1 MARKKRGRPVHGW
14 LVLDKPAGM
23 TATRATGAVRRLFD
37 AQKAGHAGTLD
48 PLATGVL
55 PIALGEATK
64 TVPYALDGRKTYRFT
79 AAWGEARETDDGEGR
94 VVATSPARPEAAAI
108 RAALAGFVGVIQQ
121 RPPAYSAIKVD
132 GERAYDL
139 ARSGEEVVLAPRP
152 AVVHAFELLRCP
164 DPDHAEFR
172 AVTGKGVYV
181 RSLVRDLAVALG
193 TVGYVAELRRE
204 AVGPFTE
211 AMAVPLAKLEELGH
225 IPGSG
230 GAVPGDGPA
239 DALLAFLQPVETAL
253 DDIPALALTGSE
265 ADRLKQGRP
274 VPVLRSDN
282 RKVVDG
288 LAEGSTLYAM
298 AAGQPVALLTWD
310 GALAHPLRLFNL

>member
-1 MARKKRGRPVHGW
+1 VSGW
-14 LVLDKPAGM
+14 LILDKPLGM
-23 TATRATGAVRRLFD
+23 TATRATSAVRRCFD

-64 TVPYALDGRKTYRFT
+64 TMPYAMEGSKTYRFT
-79 AAWGEARETDDGEGR
+79 AIWGEARETDDAEGN
-94 VVATSPARPEAAAI
+94 VTATSDVRPGEDAI
-108 RAALAGFVGVIQQ
+108 LAVLPRFTGLIEQ

-139 ARSGEEVVLAPRP
+139 ARAGAPPDLALRQ
-152 AVVHAFELLRCP
+152 VEIRSLELLGCP
-164 DPDHAEFR
+164 DPGRAEFR
-172 AVTGKGVYV
+172 AVTGKGLYV
-181 RSLVRDLAVALG
+181 RSLVRDLALALG
-193 TVGYVAELRRE
+193 TVGHVGVLRRE
-204 AVGPFTE
+204 RVGSFGE
-211 AMAVPLAKLEELGH
+211 DRAVPLDKLEEIRYRAATVGAED
-225 IPGSG
+225 GS
-230 GAVPGDGPA
+230 AE
-239 DALLAFLQPVETAL
+239 ALLALLLPIETAL
-253 DDIPALALTGSE
+253 DDIPALALTGRE
-265 ADRLKQGRP
+265 ADRLKHGQP

-298 AAGQPVALLTWD
+298 AEGKPVALLTWD

>member
-1 MARKKRGRPVHGW
+1 VGRKKRGQPVSGW
-14 LVLDKPAGM
+14 LILDKPLGM
-23 TATRATGAVRRLFD
+23 TATRATGAVRRHFD

-64 TVPYALDGRKTYRFT
+64 TVPYAQDGLKTYRFT
-79 AAWGEARETDDGEGR
+79 AVWGEARETDDGEGR
-94 VVATSPARPEAAAI
+94 VTATSPVRPGEAAI
-108 RAALAGFVGVIQQ
+108 RAALAGFTGTIEQ
-121 RPPAYSAIKVD
+121 RPPAYSAIKVE

-139 ARSGEEVVLAPRP
+139 ARAGAPPDLPPRQ
-152 AVVHAFELLRCP
+152 VTIHALELLSCP

-172 AVTGKGVYV
+172 AVTGKGFYI
-181 RSLVRDLAVALG
+181 RSLVRDLALALG
-193 TVGYVAELRRE
+193 TAGHVGSLRRE
-204 AVGPFTE
+204 RVGPFGE
-211 AMAVPLAKLEELGH
+211 DRAIALAKLEEIRYRAASDGAS
-225 IPGSG
+225 GS
-230 GAVPGDGPA
+230 P
-239 DALLAFLQPVETAL
+239 DALLALLLPIETAL
-253 DDIPALALTGSE
+253 DDIPALALTGRE

-288 LAEGSTLYAM
+288 LAEGATLYAM
-298 AAGQPVALLTWD
+298 AEGKPVALLTWD